1 MSVVVL
7 RLKAFKRFR
16 VFEHFFVFD
25 RKMFDE
31 LFRIGMPIG
40 LTMLAEGAFFGGAG
54 FLMGSFGVP
63 ELAAHQIALNICSVT
78 FMIPLGIAMAGT
90 VRVGHAAGAGDMEAA
105 RRAGFVV
112 MALGGAF
119 MALCGLVMWL
129 IPHWLIGLYLEG
141 PESAGVAKLAIGYLV
156 IAAFFQ
162 LFDAL
167 QVGGAFALRG
177 LKDTKVPMYLA
188 AGSYWLIGFPTAVG
202 LGIGLGLKGD
212 GIWIGFVIGL
222 IAASV
227 AMVVRFAWLSRTTG
241 PTPDVESTELE
252 EDQTP
257 VPLPRVA
264 A

>member
-7 RLKAFKRFR
+7 RLKSFKRFR
-16 VFEHFFVFD
+16 LFEHFFVFD
-25 RKMFDE
+25 KKMFDE

-78 FMIPLGIAMAGT
+78 FMVPLGIAMAGT

-119 MALCGLVMWL
+119 MTLCGLVMWL
-129 IPHWLIGLYLEG
+129 MPNTLIGLYLE
-141 PESAGVAKLAIGYLV
+141 ESDSAGVAKLAAGYLA

-167 QVGGAFALRG
+167 QVAGAFALRG

-188 AGSYWLIGFPTAVG
+188 TASYWFIGFTTAVG
-202 LGIGLGLKGD
+202 LGIGLGWRGD

-222 IAASV
+222 AAASV

-241 PTPDVESTELE
+241 PAPDVENTELE
-252 EDQTP
+252 EDQIP
-257 VPLPRVA
+257 VPLAREA